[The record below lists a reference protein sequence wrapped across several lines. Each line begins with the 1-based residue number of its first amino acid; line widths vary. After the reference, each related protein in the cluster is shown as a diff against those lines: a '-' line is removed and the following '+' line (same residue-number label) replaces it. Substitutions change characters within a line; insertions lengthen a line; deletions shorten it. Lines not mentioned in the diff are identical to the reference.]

1 MENKKIVMLVGPDE
15 SSGFFYHGLK
25 DSFSIQHVI
34 LETPVSKKDFL
45 KKRINRLGIWTVLGQ
60 VLFQLIIVK
69 ILRLNSKDR
78 IREICRFGGLSQEKI
93 ADNVLF
99 RVPSINS
106 DECLAFLKEIN
117 PDIVVVNGTR
127 IISKKILNGIDAIF
141 INTHSGITPK
151 YRGVHGG
158 YWALATGDQNN
169 CGVSVH
175 LVDPGIDTGGVL
187 YQKNIKITR
196 EDNFVTYTYLQNVE
210 GIKLMKKAISDAING
225 TIKVVVPNLESK
237 LWYHPTI
244 WQYLSNRIFKGVK

>member
-1 MENKKIVMLVGPDE
+1 MLVGPDE

-25 DSFSIQHVI
+25 EKFEIHKVI
-34 LETPVSKKDFL
+34 LETPVAKKDFL
-45 KKRINRLGIWTVLGQ
+45 KKRINRLGYWTVIGQ
-60 VLFQLIIVK
+60 ILFQLIVVK
-69 ILRLNSKDR
+69 MLRRTSKNR
-78 IREICRFGGLSQEKI
+78 IQEICRFGGLIREKI
-93 ADNVLF
+93 EDDKLI

-106 DECLAFLKEIN
+106 DECLAILQKIK
-117 PDIVVVNGTR
+117 PDVVVVNGTR

-158 YWALATGDQNN
+158 YWALASKDVEN

-187 YQKNIKITR
+187 YQQNIKITDL
-196 EDNFVTYTYLQNVE
+196 DNFVTYTYLQNVE
-210 GIKLMKKAISDAING
+210 GLKLMKKAVSDALEG
-225 TIKVVVPNLESK
+225 KIKVVERNLESK

-244 WQYLSNRIFKGVK
+244 WQYLANRILKGVK

>member
-1 MENKKIVMLVGPDE
+1 MLVGPDE
-15 SSGFFYHGLK
+15 SSGFFYHRLK
-25 DSFSIQHVI
+25 ETFDIRKVI
-34 LETPVSKKDFL
+34 LETPVAKKDFL
-45 KKRINRLGIWTVLGQ
+45 KKRINRLGYWTVFGQ
-60 VLFQLIIVK
+60 ILFQLIVVK
-69 ILRLNSKDR
+69 MLRRSSKDR
-78 IREICRFGGLSQEKI
+78 IQEICRFGGLSREKI
-93 ADNVLF
+93 ADEVLI

-106 DECLAFLKEIN
+106 DECLSLLKEIK

-158 YWALATGDQNN
+158 YWALATGDRDN

-187 YQKNIKITR
+187 YQKNIKITGA
-196 EDNFVTYTYLQNVE
+196 DNFVTYTYLQNVE

-244 WQYLSNRIFKGVK
+244 WQYLSNRIYKGIK